1 MKWPLTVPAYL
12 KESNWFSILPLREK
26 EACIGMGGARFP
38 KSAYGSQATVAARLA
53 KNYSLII
60 VLSHAAP
67 SFAKPAIPK
76 PQFPHII
83 TNAESGMSI
92 GRSFFDFFLSKRN

>member
-1 MKWPLTVPAYL
+1 MAFDSAGLFEGIQLVFHSSPQGERGLYWD
-12 KESNWFSILPLREK
+12 R
-26 EACIGMGGARFP
+26 GARFP

-60 VLSHAAP
+60 VLSHAVP

>member
-1 MKWPLTVPAYL
+1 MKWPLAVPAYL

-26 EACIGMGGARFP
+26 EACIGMGEARFP

-60 VLSHAAP
+60 LLSHAVP

-76 PQFPHII
+76 LLKPQFPHIK

-92 GRSFFDFFLSKRN
+92 GPSFF